1 MIINLNIEQ
10 KRQLA
15 GWLTREKDFLLSI
28 EAMAEK
34 IQIPAVSGSLELISN
49 DLDSVEKMRF
59 ALRPDGRLDFLDDDL
74 QIVLEVA
81 EKNKF
86 ADKRDFWNDIRALLT
101 PLLK

>member
-10 KRQLA
+10 RRQLA
-15 GWLTREKDFLLSI
+15 GWLTREKDYLMST

-34 IQIPAVSGSLELISN
+34 IQIPAVSGSLELVSN
-49 DLDSVEKMRF
+49 DLDSVERMRF

-81 EKNKF
+81 ERNRF
-86 ADKRDFWNDIRALLT
+86 PDKEDFWNGMKALLT
-101 PLLK
+101 PLVK